1 MSVICF
7 SANKHSPRSPVR
19 YTQSDKWD
27 SFSVIIVDNG
37 ITAVG
42 AVTIHKMIRRSDG
55 MMNIIFDSEF
65 IPQLSCRQPDQRRGH
80 GFHLLFQVLGVL
92 LRGQYVLFLPSH
104 KTLPSTRSS
113 LYSSRAFPP
122 SPSTCVISSSPVQL
136 FPPSHPDNHLSPAS
150 LQLLPALLTSPAVPS
165 LQSLR
170 IGRTFPP
177 TPF

>member
-1 MSVICF
+1 M
-7 SANKHSPRSPVR
+7 
-19 YTQSDKWD
+19 
-27 SFSVIIVDNG
+27 IIVDNG

-65 IPQLSCRQPDQRRGH
+65 IPPLSCRQPDQRRGH

-122 SPSTCVISSSPVQL
+122 SPSTCVISSSPVFSFSPHSSPPPR
-136 FPPSHPDNHLSPAS
+136 FPPSNRSASVALSRQLHSRRNARRRHLRPNRRS
-150 LQLLPALLTSPAVPS
+150 
-165 LQSLR
+165 
-170 IGRTFPP
+170 RT
-177 TPF
+177 

>member
-1 MSVICF
+1 M
-7 SANKHSPRSPVR
+7 
-19 YTQSDKWD
+19 
-27 SFSVIIVDNG
+27 IIVDNG

-65 IPQLSCRQPDQRRGH
+65 IPPLSCRQPDQRRGH
-80 GFHLLFQVLGVL
+80 RFHLLFQVLGVL

-136 FPPSHPDNHLSPAS
+136 FPPFHPDNHLSPAS

>member
-65 IPQLSCRQPDQRRGH
+65 VPPLSCRQPDQRRGH

-113 LYSSRAFPP
+113 
-122 SPSTCVISSSPVQL
+122 
-136 FPPSHPDNHLSPAS
+136 AS

>member
-1 MSVICF
+1 M
-7 SANKHSPRSPVR
+7 
-19 YTQSDKWD
+19 
-27 SFSVIIVDNG
+27 IIVDNG

-65 IPQLSCRQPDQRRGH
+65 IPPLSCRQPDQRRGH

-150 LQLLPALLTSPAVPS
+150 LQRLPALLTSPAVPS

-177 TPF
+177 TPFLKKRSATSSSTKSPLSLVTGRYAP